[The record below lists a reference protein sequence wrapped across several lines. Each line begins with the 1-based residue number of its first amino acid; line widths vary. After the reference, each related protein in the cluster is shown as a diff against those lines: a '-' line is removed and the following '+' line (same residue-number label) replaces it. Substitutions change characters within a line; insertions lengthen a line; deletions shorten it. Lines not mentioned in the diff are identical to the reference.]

1 MRDFK
6 QLVAWQKSREL
17 VRSVYQLTDKFPPSE
32 RFGISVQANR
42 AAVSVAANLAEGCG
56 RRGAREFARFVD
68 IALGSVYEL
77 ESHLYLA
84 LDLGFIDDIDASK
97 CFELAAVVKRLSVRL
112 TERLNEA
119 ARGAQD
125 STPQT
130 DSAMASS

>member
-17 VRSVYQLTDKFPPSE
+17 VLYVYQLTGRFPPSE

-84 LDLGFIDDIDASK
+84 LDLGFIDDIDAYE
-97 CFELAAVVKRLSVRL
+97 CFELAAAVKRLSVRL
-112 TERLNEA
+112 TERLHEA
-119 ARGAQD
+119 ARSLQD
-125 STPQT
+125 TPRESRPAIPS
-130 DSAMASS
+130 D